1 MESEQQQAA
10 KREMMELM
18 QAGHPWQEAAR
29 RSGVAPSRSTAYRW
43 FAAYRTQGAAG
54 LVDGRHGHV
63 SKVREEVRLGLV
75 QTCSQNPHI
84 TSHLLQQSLEKR
96 FGLRVSI
103 THLNRLRAASGV
115 SRQRLPEKK
124 TSRGIACL

>member
-1 MESEQQQAA
+1 
-10 KREMMELM
+10 MMDLM

-29 RSGVAPSRSTAYRW
+29 RSGVVTSRSTAYRW

-54 LVDGRHGHV
+54 LVDGRHGHI
-63 SKVREEVRLGLV
+63 SKVREEVLLDLV
-75 QTCSQNPHI
+75 QTCSQTPHI

-96 FGLRVSI
+96 FGRRISI
-103 THLNRLRAASGV
+103 THLNRLRAARGV

-124 TSRGIACL
+124 TSSGIAYL